1 MENKRTIFVSRIN
14 TSSMG
19 TKLRLVF
26 SITMLFLCFYS
37 AAQTNYWK
45 ITDVSQ
51 AQKQGVLKRFKVDT
65 ATTYT
70 LAEASFKN
78 QLTPLAESTNTTR
91 IVYFP
96 DEKGQPVPFKVK
108 ASNTFSKELLQKY
121 PAIRS
126 YKGTSALNDGRR
138 IRFSVSPKGIHT
150 MMTSTN
156 GEGAVFMEKAVQ
168 NTYILYHAKDR
179 TAKNRFV
186 CNTETGLPEPGR
198 ASTARSVND
207 QVLRRFRLAVAASG
221 EYTAF
226 HGGTKADALAAI
238 NATVTRIN
246 EIFENDLAVTLELV
260 GATDSIIYTNAGTD
274 PFSGGFSLS
283 GETQNT
289 LDTVIGDAN
298 YDIGHLFNQ
307 QDNVLDGNAG
317 FVGSVCRTGRKGS
330 AYSTFGEPEGNSF
343 AIDLVAHEMGHQFG
357 ANHTFSYIS
366 EGTQVQVEPGSGTT
380 IMGYAGITQQND
392 VAAMSDDYFHYVSI
406 VQMSDFLRT
415 VSCGDFIPLINNP
428 PSLSAST
435 EYTIPRGTAFV
446 LDAMGTDLD
455 TADVLTYTWEQ
466 IDVATVTQST
476 FGPGNPV
483 GALFRSL
490 PPSED
495 SFRYFPKLER
505 IISGNLTEVMPGLG
519 DDWETVSLVE
529 RTLNFAVTVRDNS
542 LEGGQLDSEELTVF
556 VTTDAGP
563 FTVISQDIPVSY
575 VAGEVQTIA
584 WDVAN
589 TDIAPVSAATV
600 DIFLSTDGGQTFP
613 LVIAANVPNNG
624 SHDFVVPAAP
634 TANARIMVKA
644 SNSIFLAMNA
654 ADFSIDASPVVLNLS
669 RLDYEICT
677 PADLIVDFS
686 YETHLGFDE
695 ESTFSVTGLPAGLTA
710 TFSTPTA
717 TDTDTPVSITFSG
730 SANLALGT
738 YPVQLVATAAGAV
751 QEVALVLSV
760 FDANFEDVVPVF
772 PLNAAT
778 DLSADLMLEWED
790 NDRNTSY
797 DVEISTDLTFSSL
810 VETATTANAFYRPNN
825 LDNNTTYYWHVKPN
839 NSCGEGVYGPTFG
852 FTTIEVNCKIESAVN
867 LPLAISPIDTPTI
880 TSSVTFFEDL
890 TISDINVALNIG
902 HTFLA
907 DLEISLTSPAGT
919 TVVLVSGSCGDM
931 RNMDAVFDD
940 DALPFV
946 CGGDPAISGAV
957 APLGFLRSF
966 NGESILGEWVLVIKD
981 NANEDGGRLNAF
993 SLDICAE
1000 GDFRPDE
1007 DGDGVFDDG
1016 DDLCPDTP
1024 QGQEVD
1030 AFGCS
1035 LYRFENQNFT
1045 IGLESETCRDNNDGL
1060 LTIRAQQPLNYEIT
1074 VSGAGV
1080 NVTQGF
1086 TNLFVLGDLAGGV
1099 YDLCVTGT
1107 DGTIV
1112 YEPFCSQVV
1121 IAEPGILA
1129 VNAQVSLDGEELTI
1143 DMDGADGYT
1152 ITWND
1157 TVYQTQDSKII
1168 LGLDSGLNVLKV
1180 STDLPCQGV
1189 FTEQFVRSDT
1199 PLVYPNPFKDTIN
1212 LFFGNPGST
1221 ISAHIF
1227 TSDGR
1232 FVKSL
1237 SAQMDA
1243 KGTQLDLEFLATGLY
1258 FVQFSG
1264 NGVSGTAKIIK
1275 Q

>member
-1 MENKRTIFVSRIN
+1 
-14 TSSMG
+14 MG

-26 SITMLFLCFYS
+26 SITMLFLSFYG
-37 AAQTNYWK
+37 AAQRNYWQ
-45 ITDVSQ
+45 IQDMSQ
-51 AQKQGVLKRFKVDT
+51 AQKQGALKRFKVDEAST
-65 ATTYT
+65 FV

-78 QLTPLAESTNTTR
+78 QLLPLSESTNTTR
-91 IVYFP
+91 TVYFP
-96 DEKGQPVPFKVK
+96 DETGRPVPFEVR
-108 ASNTFSKELLQKY
+108 AANTFSKVLSQKY
-121 PAIRS
+121 PDIKS
-126 YKGTSALNDGRR
+126 YKGVSTLNDGRR
-138 IRFSVSPKGIHT
+138 IRFSVSPKGVHT
-150 MMTSTN
+150 MMTSTT
-156 GEGAVFMEKAVQ
+156 GEGAVFMEKAAQ
-168 NTYILYHAKDR
+168 DTYIMYHAKDR
-179 TAKNRFV
+179 AAQDRFV
-186 CNTETGLPEPGR
+186 CATEVGLPETGTP
-198 ASTARSVND
+198 STARSVNN

-260 GATDSIIYTNAGTD
+260 GTTDSVIYTNAATD

-307 QDNVLDGNAG
+307 QDNAFDGNAG

-330 AYSTFGEPEGNSF
+330 AFSTFGEPEGSSF

-357 ANHTFSYIS
+357 ANHSFSHLF
-366 EGTQVQVEPGSGTT
+366 EGTDVQVEPGSGTT

-406 VQMSDFLRT
+406 VQMSDFLQT
-415 VSCGDFIPLINNP
+415 VSCGEFVPLINNP
-428 PSLSAST
+428 PSLAAT
-435 EYTIPRGTAFV
+435 VDYTIPVGTAFV
-446 LDAMGTDLD
+446 LDAIGTDLD
-455 TADVLTYTWEQ
+455 TADVLTYAWEQ
-466 IDVATVTQST
+466 TDVAIVTQGS
-476 FGPGNPV
+476 FGPRSPV

-505 IISGNLTEVMPGLG
+505 IISGNLTEVRPGLG

-529 RTLNFAVTVRDNS
+529 RPLNFAVTVRDNN
-542 LEGGQLDSEELTVF
+542 LEGGQLDAQELTVF

-563 FTVISQDIPVSY
+563 FTVTSQNTSVSY
-575 VAGEVQTIA
+575 AAGEVQSVT

-589 TDIAPVSAATV
+589 TDIAPVSATTV
-600 DIFLSTDGGQTFP
+600 DILLSTDGGQTFP
-613 LVIAANVPNNG
+613 LLIAANVPNNG

-644 SNSIFLAMNA
+644 SNSIFLAVNTS
-654 ADFSIDASPVVLNLS
+654 DFSIAASPVVLNLS
-669 RLDYEICT
+669 RLDYEICI
-677 PADLIVDFS
+677 PADVTVDFS
-686 YETHLGFDE
+686 YETYLGFDE

-710 TFSTPTA
+710 VFSTPTA

-760 FDANFEDVVPVF
+760 FDANFEDVDPIF

-797 DVEISTDLTFSSL
+797 DVEIATDLSFSSL

-852 FTTIEVNCKIESAVN
+852 FTTIAVNCKMESAVN
-867 LPLAISPIDTPTI
+867 LPLAISSIDTPTI

-890 TISDINVALNIG
+890 TVSDINVALDIG

-919 TVVLVSGSCGDM
+919 TVVLVSSSCGDM

-940 DALPFV
+940 DASPFV
-946 CGGDPAISGAV
+946 CGGNPAISGVV
-957 APLGFLRSF
+957 APLGALRSF
-966 NGESILGEWVLVIKD
+966 NGESILGEWVLEIKD

-993 SLDICAE
+993 SLDICVE

-1016 DDLCPDTP
+1016 EDLCPDTP

-1035 LYRFENQNFT
+1035 LYRFANQNFA
-1045 IGLESETCRDNNDGL
+1045 IALESETCRDNNDGV
-1060 LTIRAQQPLNYEIT
+1060 LTITAQQPLNYEIT
-1074 VSGAGV
+1074 VNGAGV
-1080 NVTQGF
+1080 NVVQSF
-1086 TNLFVLGDLAGGV
+1086 TDVFTLGSLGSGV
-1099 YDLCVTGT
+1099 YDLCITGT

-1129 VNAQVSLDGEELTI
+1129 VNAQVSFDGAELTI
-1143 DMDGADGYT
+1143 DLDGADSYT
-1152 ITWND
+1152 IVFND
-1157 TVYQTQDSKII
+1157 TVYITQDPKFT
-1168 LGLDSGLNVLKV
+1168 LGLANGLNVLKV

-1189 FTEQFVRSDT
+1189 FTEQFVRSDA
-1199 PLVYPNPFKDTIN
+1199 PKLYPNPFKDTVN

-1221 ISAHIF
+1221 VSVRIF
-1227 TSDGR
+1227 TADGR
-1232 FVKSL
+1232 FVKSI
-1237 SAQMDA
+1237 SAQADA
-1243 KGTQLDLEFLATGLY
+1243 NGTPLDLEFLATGLY

-1264 NGVSGTAKIIK
+1264 NGVSGSAKILK